1 MYETSHCRFGP
12 SSRRLSPTLVWSEL
26 TLTLTK
32 NAALAETNILK
43 QAATVLTA
51 NGGIATYQLTSAHTE
66 YSDNGTKDAK
76 ISLSGDPCSASNT
89 RFRAPPRVHTPKRHL
104 DWYSRLLELMVV
116 TNRQTDRQTP
126 LRVCSRPHLFIPC
139 MRRRFEIIN

>member
-43 QAATVLTA
+43 QAATVLAA

-66 YSDNGTKDAK
+66 YSDNGTGDAK

-89 RFRAPPRVHTPKRHL
+89 RFRAPPPSPHPKTT
-104 DWYSRLLELMVV
+104 SRMVQPFSRAHV
-116 TNRQTDRQTP
+116 CDQQTDRQTP